1 MYVNVNT
8 MWTHLFLILLIS
20 LANAQISLGPSRNR
34 DSVTLPP
41 DNLDDSI
48 TQIFNICRC
57 VIFYQCDE
65 DNFIIPEDQ
74 LQATHARLH
83 TSLRY
88 TPRLK
93 CSNEF
98 YYCCKNK
105 NETQI
110 NFESSTSRPRP
121 LSQVTHTPVVLPPTR
136 QPTSFTNS
144 NCGQSGYAASSRLI
158 EKFPWVVAVF
168 RKRRAN
174 DYRFICGGS
183 LIHPR
188 VVMTEQQC
196 VHSDTADEYRVV
208 VGKEVLLDSL
218 IVLPLKEII
227 KQELYPS
234 EGVNDIALLVLKT
247 PVSNAR
253 IVCLPNPEQNF
264 SGRRCT
270 AIGWSGTT
278 GSGTRK
284 LRKVNL
290 PITDSQECQNLL
302 RNTSLGPNFQVHPSY
317 ICAGGEDGVDTCK
330 NDGGSPLM
338 CEENGRYVQAG
349 IVAWGLRCGQKDVPS
364 LYTNVANL
372 VTWIQEKLRDF

>member
-1 MYVNVNT
+1 MSSFT
-8 MWTHLFLILLIS
+8 SAMKTILLFQKTNFK
-20 LANAQISLGPSRNR
+20 LPTLGKYSDTSGHVPVCSGNR
-34 DSVTLPP
+34 L
-41 DNLDDSI
+41 L
-48 TQIFNICRC
+48 CC
-57 VIFYQCDE
+57 VR
-65 DNFIIPEDQ
+65 
-74 LQATHARLH
+74 RLH

-196 VHSDTADEYRVV
+196 VHS
-208 VGKEVLLDSL
+208 
-218 IVLPLKEII
+218 
-227 KQELYPS
+227 
-234 EGVNDIALLVLKT
+234 
-247 PVSNAR
+247 
-253 IVCLPNPEQNF
+253 
-264 SGRRCT
+264 
-270 AIGWSGTT
+270 
-278 GSGTRK
+278 
-284 LRKVNL
+284 
-290 PITDSQECQNLL
+290 
-302 RNTSLGPNFQVHPSY
+302 
-317 ICAGGEDGVDTCK
+317 
-330 NDGGSPLM
+330 
-338 CEENGRYVQAG
+338 
-349 IVAWGLRCGQKDVPS
+349 
-364 LYTNVANL
+364 
-372 VTWIQEKLRDF
+372 